1 MTSISNSHSILF
13 LAMFLTLS
21 CRCLAR
27 PNEAVDP
34 QPISLIS
41 VTRTFQDTDPAVH
54 PQVSNVSLRD
64 VAETGVSVAFDIAWS
79 NAWRDPATN
88 HDAVWVVFKW
98 RTSDRSSWHHAGLAA
113 SGINPEGFA
122 SGEGTALEGIVPA
135 DRTGIFL
142 RLAEPGRRD
151 VAAEHVTVR
160 LRNAPETDAVDDPF
174 QLEVFALRMV
184 YVAEGPFTLG
194 SGGSE
199 ANRFYAGG
207 TENEPFRI
215 DGEDALEIGDQ
226 PGKLA
231 YRRDGHDNPMFSG
244 DLGSP
249 LPAGFPKGYAAFY
262 CMKYPI
268 TQGQYAA
275 FLNLLTPQQAE
286 TRFPNRYG
294 RDRHTLRDDR
304 DQAMYVAD
312 TPLRACNQLSWA
324 DGAAFGAWAGLRP
337 MSELEYEKACRGP
350 VDPVA
355 DEYAWG
361 TTRIAPTTAIE
372 NDGTA
377 AARAVDGNCNYNLS
391 SPPGPFR
398 VGIYAASGGT
408 REATGASYWGIDE
421 LSGNLWERPVTVGR
435 PEGRAFTGR
444 HGDGSL
450 TDAGEADVAGWPGVD
465 AVGAGHRGGQWN
477 DRAALARVSDRRYMS
492 GVWAERIRI
501 YGWRGV
507 RTAPQGLKP

>member
-1 MTSISNSHSILF
+1 MMDKPLLFIPVIL
-13 LAMFLTLS
+13 LS
-21 CRCLAR
+21 ASRLCLAANDAGSVSEHR
-27 PNEAVDP
+27 APVFPAGEAAHGDY
-34 QPISLIS
+34 
-41 VTRTFQDTDPAVH
+41 VTDH
-54 PQVSNVSLRD
+54 PRVANVSVLARD
-64 VAETGVSVAFDIAWS
+64 QASVSVAFDIDWA
-79 NAWRDPATN
+79 NAWRDPDKN

-98 RTSDRSSWHHAGLAA
+98 CAPDRSQWHHARLA
-113 SGINPEGFA
+113 GGGMNPVGFDA
-122 SGEGTALEGIVPA
+122 GAGTPLEGIVPA

-142 RLAEPGRRD
+142 RLTAPGRRD
-151 VAAEHVTVR
+151 VAAKQVTVM
-160 LRNAPETDAVDDPF
+160 LQDAPQTDAANGEF
-174 QLEVFALRMV
+174 QLDAFAVRMV
-184 YVAEGPFTLG
+184 YVAQGAFYLG
-194 SGGSE
+194 SGGTE

-215 DGEDALEIGDQ
+215 DAEDVLDIGDQ

-249 LPAGFPKGYAAFY
+249 LPAAYPKGYAAFY

-268 TQGQYAA
+268 TQGQYAD
-275 FLNLLTPQQAE
+275 FLNRLTPQQAAA
-286 TRFPNRYG
+286 RFPNRYG
-294 RDRHTLRDDR
+294 RDRHTLRYDAEKQR
-304 DQAMYVAD
+304 YLAD

-350 VDPVA
+350 RDPVP

-361 TTRIAPTTAIE
+361 TTRIESTTAIE

-398 VGIYAASGGT
+398 VGIYAASGET

-435 PEGRAFTGR
+435 PEGRSFTGR

-450 TDAGEADVAGWPGVD
+450 TDTGAADVAGWPGVD

-477 DRAALARVSDRRYMS
+477 DSADLARVSDRRYMS

-507 RTAPQGLKP
+507 RTAPRGVEP